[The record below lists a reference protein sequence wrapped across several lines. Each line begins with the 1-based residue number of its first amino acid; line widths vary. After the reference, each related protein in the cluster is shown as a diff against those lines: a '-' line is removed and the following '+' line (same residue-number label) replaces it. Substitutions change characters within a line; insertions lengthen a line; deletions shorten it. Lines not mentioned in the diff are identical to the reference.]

1 MTDRYTG
8 PTNERFTHYMNVVTG
23 AVGDYKLDTAFAIST
38 VEKGEVHTEDQYS
51 RGTKD
56 LYALAMRLAL
66 TDSLY
71 EGELPFLVLD
81 DPFISYD
88 DERGRKAR
96 GLLSAIAKERQILY
110 FTCSDSRDI

>member
-1 MTDRYTG
+1 M
-8 PTNERFTHYMNVVTG
+8 
-23 AVGDYKLDTAFAIST
+23 
-38 VEKGEVHTEDQYS
+38 
-51 RGTKD
+51 
-56 LYALAMRLAL
+56 

-88 DERGRKAR
+88 DERGAR
-96 GLLSAIAKERQILY
+96 ARRLLSAIAKERQILY